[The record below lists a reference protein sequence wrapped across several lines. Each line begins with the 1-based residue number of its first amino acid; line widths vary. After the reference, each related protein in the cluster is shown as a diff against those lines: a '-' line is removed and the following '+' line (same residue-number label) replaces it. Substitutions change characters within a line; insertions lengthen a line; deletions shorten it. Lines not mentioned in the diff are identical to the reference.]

1 MKKIIKTD
9 VVDSYKKIPAM
20 SPPVVFDYLR
30 EVGRAWQHQG
40 VAIELGS
47 WLGATAR
54 PLLEG
59 LVEAGYDQ
67 PFYAYDRWSANKAE
81 VEKAKRQGV
90 KIGCNENLL
99 PLFLS
104 NVGYKN
110 VEAHRGPIT
119 ETIKSYPG
127 DPIEICVFDAPKQ
140 DPVFKTAIDALI
152 PYWIPGVTVL
162 GLLDYYFYNRKKS
175 RNERRPFLAPVKFI
189 KSHPESFT
197 KLAEWPGQ
205 TCAVFFRYEK
215 KL

>member
-1 MKKIIKTD
+1 
-9 VVDSYKKIPAM
+9 M

-30 EVGRAWQHQG
+30 EVGRAWRHQG

-59 LVEAGYDQ
+59 LVEAGYDR
-67 PFYAYDRWSANKAE
+67 PFYAYDRWKANKQE
-81 VEKAKRQGV
+81 VEKANRQGT
-90 KIGCNENLL
+90 KIKRDENLL

-104 NVGYKN
+104 NVGYEN
-110 VEAHRGPIT
+110 VKAYRGSIAD
-119 ETIKSYPG
+119 TIKSYPG
-127 DPIEICVFDAPKQ
+127 DPIEICLFDAPKR
-140 DPVFKTAIDALI
+140 DPVFEVAIDVLS

-162 GLLDYYFYNRKKS
+162 GLLDYYFYMRKSGKS
-175 RNERRPFLAPVKFI
+175 RRPFLSPVKFI
-189 KSHPESFT
+189 KRHPESFT